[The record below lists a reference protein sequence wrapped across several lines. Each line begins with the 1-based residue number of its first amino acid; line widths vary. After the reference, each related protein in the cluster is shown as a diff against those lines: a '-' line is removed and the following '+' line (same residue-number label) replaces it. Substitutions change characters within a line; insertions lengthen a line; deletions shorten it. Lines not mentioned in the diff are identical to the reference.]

1 MRVEG
6 VEIREWA
13 EPGCRGV
20 CVGEG
25 VMETVGMGGER
36 GMEEAGP
43 EEEGPREAGATP
55 VGAGFFVATEDRLR
69 PTTCVCVCQC
79 VCVLVCM
86 CVYNRAHRCPLM
98 QSNSICRIC
107 V

>member
-43 EEEGPREAGATP
+43 EEEGPREAP
-55 VGAGFFVATEDRLR
+55 VGAGFIVATEDRLR
-69 PTTCVCVCQC
+69 PTTCVCVCVC
-79 VCVLVCM
+79 VCVSV
-86 CVYNRAHRCPLM
+86 CVYWYVH
-98 QSNSICRIC
+98 C
-107 V
+107 VCV